1 MDPQMSVVKFG
12 EDSIQLILSETL
24 SQDVFQKVTYIGI
37 S

>member
-1 MDPQMSVVKFG
+1 MSVVKFG